1 MATFD
6 LTKRIHYWFNEI
18 SKIPHGS
25 KNEKALSDMIVS
37 FAKEHHLSC
46 KQDEYWNV
54 IIEKEA
60 SEGCEDA
67 KAMILQAHIDM
78 VNEKTMDSAHNF
90 ETDPLQ
96 LYEEDG
102 WLKAKDTTLGAD
114 DGKGVAYMLAILEDD
129 SLVHPYLQCFFT
141 VQEEIGLVG
150 AKKLHKED
158 IKADRFISLDG
169 GGETMTC
176 TASAAACRQMAIL
189 DYKRETNM
197 DEGFTLIVR
206 NLLGGHSAGA
216 IAKERGNAILFACRI
231 LYEADFNGADIH
243 IDTFEGGSKNNAIP
257 SYAKVTFTAS
267 SPEKFKASSEK
278 TVTALYDEFK
288 VSEPNMKFELLETP
302 LDSRLSKEDT
312 DALLTF
318 LMIAPNGFM
327 RKSQEIEGL
336 TALSSNIGVIHTL
349 DDSITIDILTRADR
363 DSALFHA
370 VDKIG
375 LTCKALHFRHQLG
388 EIDPAWF
395 YTPDSAM
402 REIFSD
408 VLERRGKTMSAM
420 AVHGGLECGVFKGLN
435 PNLDIITF
443 GAISTGEHS
452 VEEQLDLESYERSYE
467 ILCEILEESTKR

>member
-1 MATFD
+1 MASFD
-6 LTKRIHYWFNEI
+6 LTKRINYWFNEI

-37 FAKEHHLSC
+37 FAKEHQLSYR
-46 KQDEYWNV
+46 QDAYWNV
-54 IIEKEA
+54 IIEKKA

-78 VNEKTMDSAHNF
+78 VNEKTMDSKHNF

-96 LYEEDG
+96 LYVEDG

-114 DGKGVAYMLAILEDD
+114 DGKGAAYMLAILEDD
-129 SLVHPYLQCFFT
+129 SLVHPFLQCFFT

-176 TASAAACRQMAIL
+176 TASAAACRQLAIR
-189 DYKRETNM
+189 DYQREANT
-197 DEGFTLIVR
+197 DQGFTLIIR
-206 NLLGGHSAGA
+206 DLMGGHSAGV
-216 IAKERGNAILFACRI
+216 IHKERGNAILFAARI
-231 LYEADFNGADIH
+231 LYEADFNGAGICV
-243 IDTFEGGSKNNAIP
+243 DTFEGGSKNNAVP

-267 SPEKFKASSEK
+267 FKEKFKECYEK
-278 TVTALYDEFK
+278 TVAALYDEFK
-288 VSEPNMKFELLETP
+288 VTEPNMKFELSETNLETHI
-302 LDSRLSKEDT
+302 RKEDT

-349 DDSITIDILTRADR
+349 EDSITVDILTRADR

-370 VDKIG
+370 VDKVG
-375 LTCKALHFRHQLG
+375 LSCKVCSLRHQLG

-395 YTPDSAM
+395 YTPDSEM
-402 REIFSD
+402 RNIYSD
-408 VLERRGKTMSAM
+408 VLKRRGQSMTAM

-452 VEEQLDLESYERSYE
+452 VEEQLDLASYERSYE